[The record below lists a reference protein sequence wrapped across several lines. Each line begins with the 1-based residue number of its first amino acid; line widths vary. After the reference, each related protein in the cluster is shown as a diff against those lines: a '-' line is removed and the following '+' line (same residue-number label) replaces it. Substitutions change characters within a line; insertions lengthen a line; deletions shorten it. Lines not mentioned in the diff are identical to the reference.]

1 MTKLP
6 EPNETIDALM
16 ARLRYWQQY
25 GPFRPSRYKE
35 AADRIEKLE
44 GVIQELM
51 EFVDDYSDVV
61 DGDYG
66 APEPNRAMSLMV
78 MARDVLG
85 RST

>member
-1 MTKLP
+1 MTKPP
-6 EPNETIDALM
+6 EPNKTIDAPVL
-16 ARLRYWQQY
+16 AL
-25 GPFRPSRYKE
+25 PDANLKSR
-35 AADRIEKLE
+35 ISMLE

-61 DGDYG
+61 DGDDG
-66 APEPNRAMSLMV
+66 APEPNRAMSLLV

>member
-6 EPNETIDALM
+6 EPNKIIDSTVQAVPDANLKSHI
-16 ARLRYWQQY
+16 
-25 GPFRPSRYKE
+25 SR
-35 AADRIEKLE
+35 LE
-44 GVIQELM
+44 GAIQELM

-61 DGDYG
+61 DGDDG
-66 APEPNRAMSLMV
+66 APEPNRAMSLLV

>member
-6 EPNETIDALM
+6 EPNQTIDALVL
-16 ARLRYWQQY
+16 ASLDVK
-25 GPFRPSRYKE
+25 PISHISR
-35 AADRIEKLE
+35 LE

-61 DGDYG
+61 DGDDG
-66 APEPNRAMSLMV
+66 APEPNRAMSLLL

>member
-1 MTKLP
+1 MT
-6 EPNETIDALM
+6 NNLM
-16 ARLRYWQQY
+16 ARLRHWQQY
-25 GPFRPSRYKE
+25 GPYRPSRYKE

-61 DGDYG
+61 DGDG
-66 APEPNRAMSLMV
+66 GVPEPNRAMSLLV
-78 MARDVLG
+78 MSRDVLG

>member
-6 EPNETIDALM
+6 EPNEIIDALVL
-16 ARLRYWQQY
+16 AL
-25 GPFRPSRYKE
+25 PDVKLNSHISR
-35 AADRIEKLE
+35 LE

>member
-1 MTKLP
+1 MI
-6 EPNETIDALM
+6 NNLM
-16 ARLRYWQQY
+16 ARLRHWQQY
-25 GPFRPSRYKE
+25 GPYRPSRYKE

-44 GVIQELM
+44 GVIQELR

-61 DGDYG
+61 DGDEG
-66 APEPNRAMSLMV
+66 APEPNRAMSLLV